1 MAASTAPAAS
11 ATASSTDD
19 ATARHLWHVAIA
31 TRAGDDGE
39 DELYAAEATTKGT
52 VLLTIAKTDAT
63 MLPIHRGDTVQVGAH
78 EHCVLGAAGALLVA
92 DPAPAAATARVVAA
106 RDRVDV
112 VAAGDLA
119 AGAALKVDPR
129 ATEWRLFAACAASER
144 ARLLAAGVAAHV
156 ERAVDSARRYAP
168 AVVGACATHPAYGAP
183 TGDGDQSELDRDRYA
198 ALEEV
203 WNAGGD
209 FFAAPSPLSPFVQA
223 CAMGFA
229 EEVRRVLGT
238 LDADDAAALADARCS
253 CLRKAPVH
261 AVVAGLRQTR
271 ADCDFEGTAAAL
283 ADAGALVDA
292 RDLLG
297 RTPLF
302 CLVATSYDPGSDK
315 KAKALALLDVLL
327 KRGADPN
334 AEDRAGMVPLFGPA
348 KENKVDIVT
357 ALLQRGADAHRPFR
371 FFRQSTM
378 EASLSQVASCL
389 KFDERVCALL
399 KDGVPKPDTRPKCGG
414 CGKRSTTL
422 KKCTRCQKAAYC
434 SVDCQKASWKTHKRY
449 CVPAGK
455 KKAPPAG
462 SASVAAV
469 PTMAA
474 PATAAPAAE
483 SPAAVADEAARLA
496 RELDAAPAP
505 SDTAGFETFAAK
517 TEAFLAKYG

>member
-1 MAASTAPAAS
+1 MGRQSSPALLLVAGWLRSVAAHGAVTHPKPRQAIDGSLAPWNGSVPDPVPFDTPNWCAHESAISTDWRNLSGSNGQACFWFSNGCDIGCDRCDGDTGQKIPCCDTKFLYTGNTYIGKYHRDRSNPRSVWQLQSHGDVGSLRLATEPAAARRHSFGDAEGEPAIPARESMAASTAPAAS

-31 TRAGDDGE
+31 TRPGDDGE

-63 MLPIHRGDTVQVGAH
+63 MLPIHRGDTVQV
-78 EHCVLGAAGALLVA
+78 
-92 DPAPAAATARVVAA
+92 
-106 RDRVDV
+106 
-112 VAAGDLA
+112 
-119 AGAALKVDPR
+119 DPR
-129 ATEWRLFAACAASER
+129 ATEWRLFAACAERER

-183 TGDGDQSELDRDRYA
+183 AGDGDQSELDRDRYA

-283 ADAGALVDA
+283 ADAGARIDA

-297 RTPLF
+297 RTP
-302 CLVATSYDPGSDK
+302 SS
-315 KAKALALLDVLL
+315 
-327 KRGADPN
+327 
-334 AEDRAGMVPLFGPA
+334 
-348 KENKVDIVT
+348 
-357 ALLQRGADAHRPFR
+357 
-371 FFRQSTM
+371 
-378 EASLSQVASCL
+378 
-389 KFDERVCALL
+389 
-399 KDGVPKPDTRPKCGG
+399 
-414 CGKRSTTL
+414 
-422 KKCTRCQKAAYC
+422 
-434 SVDCQKASWKTHKRY
+434 ASWRR
-449 CVPAGK
+449 
-455 KKAPPAG
+455 
-462 SASVAAV
+462 
-469 PTMAA
+469 PT
-474 PATAAPAAE
+474 TR
-483 SPAAVADEAARLA
+483 ART
-496 RELDAAPAP
+496 RRPRRWRCW
-505 SDTAGFETFAAK
+505 TF
-517 TEAFLAKYG
+517 F

>member
-11 ATASSTDD
+11 ATASSTDEST
-19 ATARHLWHVAIA
+19 AARHLWHVAIA

-92 DPAPAAATARVVAA
+92 DPAPAGAYGRAGRRRRDSVGRRRRRRPGRRRAPEGRPA
-106 RDRVDV
+106 RD
-112 VAAGDLA
+112 
-119 AGAALKVDPR
+119 
-129 ATEWRLFAACAASER
+129 
-144 ARLLAAGVAAHV
+144 GVAALRRLRGA
-156 ERAVDSARRYAP
+156 RARAPARRGRRGRDAEPAADSASGAHAP

-203 WNAGGD
+203 WNAGRLLRD
-209 FFAAPSPLSPFVQA
+209 FFAGRTRERNSKLQKPHISAVFHSRRSTPSS
-223 CAMGFA
+223 
-229 EEVRRVLGT
+229 LGS
-238 LDADDAAALADARCS
+238 AR
-253 CLRKAPVH
+253 P
-261 AVVAGLRQTR
+261 
-271 ADCDFEGTAAAL
+271 ADCDFEGAAAAL

-315 KAKALALLDVLL
+315 KAKALALLDVL
-327 KRGADPN
+327 RNAARTN

-378 EASLSQVASCL
+378 EAPPARSRRL

-399 KDGVPKPDTRPKCGG
+399 KDG
-414 CGKRSTTL
+414 
-422 KKCTRCQKAAYC
+422 
-434 SVDCQKASWKTHKRY
+434 KASWKTHKRY

-462 SASVAAV
+462 SASVAAA
-469 PTMAA
+469 PAAAPRAA

-483 SPAAVADEAARLA
+483 SPAAVATTRRRLA
-496 RELDAAPAP
+496 RELDAESAP
-505 SDTAGFETFAAK
+505 SDKAGFETFAAK

>member
-31 TRAGDDGE
+31 TRPGDDGE
-39 DELYAAEATTKGT
+39 DELYAAEATTKGA

-92 DPAPAAATARVVAA
+92 TRRPRRTAPPPLRSAPTPLPLATCR
-106 RDRVDV
+106 RR
-112 VAAGDLA
+112 
-119 AGAALKVDPR
+119 ALKVDPR
-129 ATEWRLFAACAASER
+129 ATEWRLFAACAERER
-144 ARLLAAGVAAHV
+144 ARLLAAGAARDA
-156 ERAVDSARRYAP
+156 ERPSTALGATRPPSSAPARRTRPTAP
-168 AVVGACATHPAYGAP
+168 PRATATSPSSTATATRRSRRSGTPAA
-183 TGDGDQSELDRDRYA
+183 TSSL
-198 ALEEV
+198 
-203 WNAGGD
+203 
-209 FFAAPSPLSPFVQA
+209 APSPLSPSQA

-378 EASLSQVASCL
+378 EASLSQHDAEEVHAVP
-389 KFDERVCALL
+389 EGGLL
-399 KDGVPKPDTRPKCGG
+399 P
-414 CGKRSTTL
+414 
-422 KKCTRCQKAAYC
+422 
-434 SVDCQKASWKTHKRY
+434 VDCQKASWKTHKRY

-496 RELDAAPAP
+496 RELDAESAP
-505 SDTAGFETFAAK
+505 SDKAGFETFAAK